1 MKDFEI
7 LTSHLGAGILI
18 GVIYMGW
25 LLRNFSRRMGE
36 VVKMRPYYRAFD
48 VGNVLILVATLS
60 YILQCSAALPQRPQS
75 VLSPRFS
82 VTSFYLPLGI
92 GIAVD
97 LAATLVYWGWL
108 LKQR

>member
-1 MKDFEI
+1 VKDVEI

-18 GVIYMGW
+18 GVIYVGW
-25 LLRNFSRRMGE
+25 LLRNFSRRMSE

-48 VGNVLILVATLS
+48 LGNLLILVATMS
-60 YILQCSAALPQRPQS
+60 YILQCSAALPQHPQS
-75 VLSPRFS
+75 VLTTQFS
-82 VTSFYLPLGI
+82 ITSFYLPLGV

-97 LAATLVYWGWL
+97 IAATLVYWGWL